1 MRSDGCGQAADARP
15 LDHHVRRPAD
25 PRIRATLPR
34 LTTTASLTAIA
45 FATGTIS
52 GRANDAITGIL
63 PISADDDPHLAAPG
77 STVTMVAVGADDT
90 HDYLLDLGG
99 SGPDTIDRRIAAA
112 FGDGDEATRL
122 PPPPAERPVRQDT
135 APGADAT
142 PAQDGAPRQSTYALQ
157 SQARIVSAFSP
168 DRGPLAIE
176 PKWGPFIDFIA
187 RPGSPYSSGTID
199 VFAPLFQADDWLLYI
214 NAGGT
219 LSTLPSQQ
227 GSIGGGYRQIVP
239 DFLFGQDTILG
250 VYGFVD
256 FLNTKNNNSFVQG
269 TIGAELLTENFE
281 FRINGYLPGSR
292 TYDVGGVS
300 AGAVALQGT
309 NVILSGTQRREQ
321 ALPGFDVDVGLRFE
335 LDPDTAFRV
344 GGGYYRFERGASKV
358 EGGRLRAE
366 VAFDD
371 PFGFDGA
378 TLAVGGELTHDNQY
392 GTQGNATIRF
402 RMPLGSNRTYGDE
415 GGASDGIDGLMVR
428 PVNRFQNIVAPE
440 FDVPVENAGPLT
452 DAATGQTLQVYHVA
466 QTAQGTGDC
475 SSAQNACTFTVAQG
489 LAGAG
494 DTFLAV
500 DIAGDIADVFALTA
514 DRQRVVGAGD
524 AGTVSVPL
532 TDALNSVLT
541 LGGLGGRPTVAGV
554 NFGATDSPYLAGIAT
569 NGAAGIGGNGFTGTA
584 TIMDVRTTGGGLAL
598 QNSAATVNVSG
609 SRFDGGAGFGVS
621 LTNLGG
627 AFTMTGSTVT
637 GSGGSVRIEGGNGA
651 ISHDGAITQTGA
663 ASAVDIRNRTGGAVT
678 FGGPVTANTGAA
690 TAINLQNNAGTIA
703 FGGNLDI
710 DTTTGT
716 GIHLNGNTGPVNFG
730 AMTQIDVAGA
740 GTGVDFQ
747 GTTGGAVG
755 FADLDIA
762 LSGAN
767 VTAFD
772 LAGAMINANVT
783 ATDFDVSSTTNVGT
797 TGIDLSG
804 TTGPGTIRLGDM
816 NVAGQSASIAGVDVG
831 VRFSAASNATF
842 VFGDGESPTDRGST
856 ISGTTAIANGS
867 AATNGSYDFDD
878 VAFTGTLDFTA
889 AGGGDLVFVAAT
901 ATGDGSGSDVDN
913 RANVITAD
921 AIVAANTTF
930 VLINDGAAI
939 DDVDGFTLSN
949 DQTMAS
955 FGNGRTF
962 ASAGLII
969 PASFSGVPGGGAA
982 ITDPTG
988 NGAAVLTNTGAGDTL
1003 TALGAVTTQ
1012 DFIIENAAGGD
1023 GLAGTGAIGITST
1036 GLTIR
1041 NITAGQGIDL
1051 DNVTGTVTLDDT
1063 TVATT
1068 VSNGVD
1074 IANSTV
1080 SFTGDLDIDTTT
1092 GTGLNV
1098 TGGSTVGV
1106 AAAGMQTIDSTA
1118 GVALDMAIAT
1128 IGAGGVNL
1136 DTVSGTGGTRAIN
1149 LTGVTTSAG
1158 NGINIGR
1165 ANALNNTVQG
1175 IAIDDVTGAGGVTIV
1190 AADIDNPTGRGIA
1203 ITGTNTGATFSIGTG
1218 TSGGLTGLSIDGGT
1232 IGVFLNQNGGN
1243 INVGTGTGFV
1253 RIGET
1258 TAPTVAGVD
1267 NDVSNAGEA
1276 LNVGNATNASRIN
1289 SGGRGLDLFGRPTL
1303 TVTNLDI
1310 TNAGTEGVHLA
1321 NFGGT
1326 ATFDDLT
1333 IQGIGGASN
1342 AVNIVQVNDTSTLT
1356 FNDLVIGGF
1365 DGGATGGGIVA
1376 NVSGAGS
1383 TRIAFGGTTNT
1394 ITAPGAAI
1402 DVDNT
1407 SGNAASVVLGLD
1419 NLALTRATAGFTL
1432 DVDGGATDGATVVT
1446 SLNGLTI
1453 IGNGTSG
1460 GALFDRVTFDADT
1473 GTAGIQ
1479 QVTGTG
1485 TTQIGQGVGARV
1497 VGDGLSLLVPTGDL
1511 ALGTVD
1517 IFNTGGTGLEVDT
1530 KTGGPTVFTLGTTGG
1545 TVDTAGGPALFLD
1558 PLTTAMTLN
1567 AVTSTNSAAALGA
1580 TGAGASGNGTGITL
1594 DQVSGTFT
1602 VTGTTTITGAADDAI
1617 LLTGNAGSIG
1627 FGTVAIAMDTGAGTA
1642 GIDVEGAN
1650 GAITFGTTTITA
1662 VGGAANQTG
1671 IDLSGAMLNGTV
1683 AFQSAAISGPDT
1695 STTSIG
1701 IDLTGVTG
1709 NQLVNIGSQLNPDTG
1724 PSSSITDLHR
1734 GVVIDNTAAVQF
1746 TFGDGESADDT
1757 GSSISVNGQ
1766 AGAFTVDVAGG
1777 TLPASSFDFNDVV
1790 FTGNANLPA
1799 AAGAVT
1805 FVSET
1810 GGNIAA
1816 NTHNLSQSLNTITVA
1831 DAEALANT
1839 GQTFVFVA
1847 HTGAGTIDVGVAV
1860 NGGGADGFTLKDGQS
1875 LDGFDDGRQIAF
1887 GTIQPANVEGN
1898 LGAVGG
1904 LVTQDT
1910 VIASNSAGGATSIVA
1925 TAAGAGNST
1934 IRNTVFDGTG
1944 LGAGDAAISVS
1955 GAANAVTVNNVE
1967 ITNVGA
1973 GATAVLLDN
1982 NAGGVALTDVD
1993 LVGPNAGAALGIDAG
2008 TGSTAAIT
2016 VDAASDIDGTTGTV
2030 VSIGAGGR
2038 NVTIGGAIAAAGNTD
2053 NVIDIAGQSAGTIQF
2068 GAVTSSTATG
2078 DSVIE
2083 VTGQTGGTLS
2093 FGNVAITGYGNAGTD
2108 TAIEL
2113 AGSGGTATFTDVDIT
2128 TTNGAGFSATGAG
2141 LTVAANSGDI
2151 NAAGGAAVNLT
2162 GVRALNF
2169 ALTSVTGNGGGAVGN
2184 GLVLNNLGAN
2194 SGFSVAGATTLDNYT
2209 GFGLS
2214 IANLAQNGQTLA
2226 FGAVNINTTVG
2237 QVDPGGDGIGIDTI
2251 SATGTDIDFGAVT
2264 IGNAT
2269 NGSGTGIAIEDITNA
2284 ATGFDLDF
2292 GSLSLNN
2299 LLLGLVV
2306 DDFDAPGASTIT
2318 VAGTTNITA
2327 NQFDA
2332 IRIINSDGDITF
2344 GGRTTII
2351 NGGAAAGADGIDL
2364 GTSAGG
2370 ANTGAY
2376 TFNGLDVT
2384 VNGAGAFGFRA
2395 TDSGTVT
2402 INDPG
2407 GNNQITSN
2415 NGTAVFINPTVA
2427 NITLQNV
2434 TSTNATGSG
2443 VDLTLA
2449 AGSNF
2454 TVNGTTAVTGSD
2466 EAGVEITNSGGST
2479 VSLGTLTIDNDGA
2492 AADGAGLFVNQAGT
2506 GTLNLNVT
2514 TGTIASGNDEAI
2526 NLFNTSTGGIALGVT
2541 LTSVSVNGA
2550 AEGINIVRTNGTMS
2564 GSLNTGAG
2572 GSITGTTT
2580 RAINVNGGTETVTIG
2595 QSVTTAGGEAVR
2607 VSNKTGGSFTLS
2619 GNINHAGGGQGVVVS
2634 NTSGGTVTTFS
2645 GTSKVINAGTAN
2657 GVNLTG
2663 NTGATINFT
2672 NGGLDLDTTSG
2683 TGFGASGGG
2692 TVNVSGAN
2700 NTIQTTS
2707 GSALVLDNVTMGA
2720 TFASVGAS
2728 ALAGA
2733 NGIDLQN
2740 TSGTLTVQG
2749 GTITNTA
2756 ASTAIRIGAV
2766 GTNAS
2771 GGNATTNIATNVN
2784 SSGATGV
2791 AADISELTGGSVTL
2805 SGNFTDDNAS
2815 GGAFRVR
2822 QINNGTA
2829 ATVTFSGATKQVS
2842 TANILAVQVAAN
2854 TNGTVNFTNGGLDI
2868 DTTSGTGFGA
2878 SGGGTVT
2885 VQGAGNTVT
2894 STTGTAVTITDT
2906 TIGAADVTFQ
2916 SVSANG
2922 AANGILLENT
2932 GTTGAFTVTG
2942 DGTTTGGVLNRNGTG
2957 GTIQNTTGDAVSL
2970 LNASNVTLRQMNI
2983 INAGDAGIESS
2994 GGGTFTLSA
3003 LLIQNPA
3010 ADGIRA
3016 VNLTGVNRLDN
3027 DSLITQF
3034 NGANANGLEVD
3045 NNNTNL
3051 TSFTV
3056 DDSTFSNATSAA
3068 AALFFRSRGTSNMAL
3083 TVRNQSSF
3091 TGLFSTAIQS
3101 VAGDLPGSTGTLTT
3115 TIQNSAFTNA
3125 AANGTG
3131 NIFLTSSAGATHIF
3145 TISGNTLDDLT
3156 KTAITSAGVIQL
3168 NLSGV
3173 TNGATLAGTVDNN
3186 DIVDT
3191 NGRGAIFAIHDP
3203 ANTSTTA
3210 ANTLDVAIT
3219 NNRIDNVTSSVD
3231 AISMNIQNP
3240 VAAATPGTHSLTIS
3254 NNQIGQGNNGGTA
3267 GNVSPS
3273 RQVIEVVVSEGE
3285 RLDALVQNNTITTTA
3300 AADLFRAAGIEIG
3313 GRSGTLNLT
3322 VTNNTF
3328 TQNNGAGDNMVIESL
3343 NAAGGTVCAN
3353 ISGNALAGT
3362 ATNIDLDIVT
3372 AGALNVPQA
3381 NAAAVSAANGGAT
3394 VNASAGV
3401 SFNQPVCPTP

>member
-1 MRSDGCGQAADARP
+1 MRSDGCDQAADARP

-45 FATGTIS
+45 FATGAIS
-52 GRANDAITGIL
+52 GRANDAVTGVL
-63 PISADDDPHLAAPG
+63 PVSADDDPHLAAPG
-77 STVTMVAVGADDT
+77 STVTMVAVGADNT

-99 SGPDTIDRRIAAA
+99 SGAETIDRRIAAA
-112 FGDGDEATRL
+112 FGDGNEATRL
-122 PPPPAERPVRQDT
+122 PPPPAERPARQDT
-135 APGADAT
+135 APGADAKH
-142 PAQDGAPRQSTYALQ
+142 AQDGAPRQWTYALQ

-239 DFLFGQDTILG
+239 DFLFGEDTILG

-256 FLNTKNNNSFVQG
+256 FLNTKNNNNFVQG

-475 SSAQNACTFTVAQG
+475 SSAQNACTFTVAQS

-554 NFGATDSPYLAGIAT
+554 NLGATDSPYLAGIAT

-598 QNSAATVNVSG
+598 QNSAASVNVSG

-637 GSGGSVRIEGGNGA
+637 GSGGGVRIEGGNGA

-663 ASAVDIRNRTGGAVT
+663 ASAVDIRNRTGGSVT
-678 FGGPVTANTGAA
+678 LGGPVTANTGAA
-690 TAINLQNNAGTIA
+690 TAVNLQNNAGTIA

-716 GIHLNGNTGPVNFG
+716 GIDLNGNTGPVSFG

-767 VTAFD
+767 GTAFD
-772 LAGAMINANVT
+772 LAGATINANVT

-816 NVAGQSASIAGVDVG
+816 DVAGQSASIAGVDVG

-842 VFGDGESPTDRGST
+842 VFGDGESPTDRAST

-1023 GLAGTGAIGITST
+1023 GLAGTGAIGVTLT

-1051 DNVTGTVTLDDT
+1051 DNVTGTVTLNDT

-1068 VSNGVD
+1068 VGNGVD

-1128 IGAGGVNL
+1128 IGAGGINL

-1165 ANALNNTVQG
+1165 ATALNNTVQG

-1190 AADIDNPTGRGIA
+1190 AADIDNPANSGIG
-1203 ITGTNTGATFSIGTG
+1203 ITGTNTGATFNIGTG
-1218 TSGGLTGLSIDGGT
+1218 TSGGLTGLNIDGGT
-1232 IGVFLNQNGGN
+1232 IGLFLNQNGGN
-1243 INVGTGTGFV
+1243 LNIGTGTGFV

-1258 TAPTVAGVD
+1258 TAPTVAGID
-1267 NDVSNAGEA
+1267 IDGAAAGEA
-1276 LNVGNATNASRIN
+1276 LTIGNATNASRIN
-1289 SGGRGLDLFGRPTL
+1289 SAGRGIDISGRATL
-1303 TVTNLDI
+1303 AVTNLDI
-1310 TNAGTEGVHLA
+1310 TNAGTEGVHFG

-1326 ATFDDLT
+1326 GTFDDLT

-1342 AVNIVQVNDTSTLT
+1342 AVNIAQAIEASMLT
-1356 FNDLVIGGF
+1356 FNDLAIGGF

-1376 NVSGAGS
+1376 NVSGTGS
-1383 TRIAFGGTTNT
+1383 TNITFGGATNT

-1407 SGNAASVVLGLD
+1407 SGNAASVVLALD

-1545 TVDTAGGPALFLD
+1545 TVDTVGGPALFLD
-1558 PLTTAMTLN
+1558 PLTTAMTLD

-1617 LLTGNAGSIG
+1617 LLTGNAGTIG
-1627 FGTVAIAMDTGAGTA
+1627 FGTVAIAMGTGAGTA

-1709 NQLVNIGSQLNPDTG
+1709 NQLVNIGEQVAAG
-1724 PSSSITDLHR
+1724 ASSSITDLHR

-1746 TFGDGESADDT
+1746 TFGDGESPTDT

-1766 AGAFTVDVAGG
+1766 AGAFTVDLAGG
-1777 TLPASSFDFNDVV
+1777 TLAASSFDFNDVA
-1790 FTGNANLPA
+1790 FTGSANLPG
-1799 AAGAVT
+1799 AAGSAV

-1810 GGNIAA
+1810 GGAIA
-1816 NTHNLSQSLNTITVA
+1816 NGTHGLNLSTGGSLNTITVA
-1831 DAEALANT
+1831 AAEALGDT
-1839 GQTFVFVA
+1839 DQTFVFVA
-1847 HTGAGTIDVGVAV
+1847 HDGTGRIDVT
-1860 NGGGADGFTLKDGQS
+1860 GGGADGFTLKDGQS
-1875 LDGFDDGRQIAF
+1875 LDGFDDGRVITF
-1887 GTIQPANVEGN
+1887 GTVQPANVEGN
-1898 LGAVGG
+1898 LGATGG
-1904 LVTQDT
+1904 TVTQDT

-1934 IRNTVFDGTG
+1934 IRNTVFDGAG

-1955 GAANAVTVNNVE
+1955 GAANAVTINNVE

-1973 GATAVLLDN
+1973 GATAVLLNN
-1982 NAGGVALTDVD
+1982 NAGGVTLTDVD
-1993 LVGPNAGAALGIDAG
+1993 LTNEVAGNAGTALGIDAG

-2016 VDAASDIDGTTGTV
+2016 VDAASDIDGTSGTV
-2030 VSIGAGGR
+2030 VSIGAGAR
-2038 NVTIGGAIAAAGNTD
+2038 NVTIDSAIAATGNGE

-2068 GAVTSSTATG
+2068 GAVSSANATG

-2083 VTGQTGGTLS
+2083 VTGQSGGTLS

-2113 AGSGGTATFTDVDIT
+2113 AGSGGTATFTDVDIA

-2141 LTVAANSGDI
+2141 LTVGANSGDI
-2151 NAAGGAAVNLT
+2151 SAAGGAAVNLT

-2184 GLVLNNLGAN
+2184 GVVLDNLGAN

-2209 GFGLS
+2209 GFGVS

-2237 QVDPGGDGIGIDTI
+2237 QVAPGGDGIGIDTV

-2269 NGSGTGIAIEDITNA
+2269 NASGTGIAIADITNA

-2299 LLLGLVV
+2299 LSLGLVV
-2306 DDFDAPGASTIT
+2306 DNFDAPGASTVT
-2318 VAGTTNITA
+2318 VAGTTGITA

-2332 IRIINSDGDITF
+2332 IRIINSDGDVTF
-2344 GGRTTII
+2344 SGRTTIV
-2351 NGGAAAGADGIDL
+2351 NSGAAAGADGIDL

-2370 ANTGAY
+2370 ANTGSY

-2384 VNGAGAFGFRA
+2384 VNGANAFGFRA

-2449 AGSNF
+2449 TGSTF
-2454 TVNGTTAVTGSD
+2454 TVTGTTAVTGSD
-2466 EAGVEITNSGGST
+2466 QAGVEITNSGGST
-2479 VSLGTLTIDNDGA
+2479 VSLGALTIDNDGA
-2492 AADGAGLFVNQAGT
+2492 AADGAGLVVNQGAA

-2550 AEGINIVRTNGTMS
+2550 AEGINIVRTSGSIS

-2619 GNINHAGGGQGVVVS
+2619 GNISHAGGGQGVVVS

-2645 GTSKVINAGTAN
+2645 GTSKVINGGTTN
-2657 GVNLTG
+2657 GVNLSG

-2672 NGGLDLDTTSG
+2672 G
-2683 TGFGASGGG
+2683 
-2692 TVNVSGAN
+2692 
-2700 NTIQTTS
+2700 
-2707 GSALVLDNVTMGA
+2707 
-2720 TFASVGAS
+2720 
-2728 ALAGA
+2728 
-2733 NGIDLQN
+2733 
-2740 TSGTLTVQG
+2740 
-2749 GTITNTA
+2749 
-2756 ASTAIRIGAV
+2756 
-2766 GTNAS
+2766 
-2771 GGNATTNIATNVN
+2771 
-2784 SSGATGV
+2784 
-2791 AADISELTGGSVTL
+2791 
-2805 SGNFTDDNAS
+2805 
-2815 GGAFRVR
+2815 
-2822 QINNGTA
+2822 
-2829 ATVTFSGATKQVS
+2829 
-2842 TANILAVQVAAN
+2842 
-2854 TNGTVNFTNGGLDI
+2854 GGLDI
-2868 DTTSGTGFGA
+2868 DTTSGAGFSA
-2878 SGGGTVT
+2878 TGGGTVT
-2885 VQGAGNTVT
+2885 VQGTGNSVT
-2894 STTGTAVTITDT
+2894 STTGTAVTINDT
-2906 TIGAADVTFQ
+2906 TIGAAGVTFQ

-2922 AANGILLENT
+2922 GTNGIYLRNT
-2932 GTTGAFTVTG
+2932 GSSGFFAITGTG
-2942 DGTTTGGVLNRNGTG
+2942 STDGSG
-2957 GTIQNTTGDAVSL
+2957 GTIQNITGANVADETLSATGQGMGIYLENVDDIRLSNLRINNTSNFALRGFTVNDLQMTNVDLQGFHGDDKVPDEGGVYINDLTGTAAIAGGTYRGGIEDSINIDNDGITGALNLTISGATITTGD
-2970 LNASNVTLRQMNI
+2970 
-2983 INAGDAGIESS
+2983 
-2994 GGGTFTLSA
+2994 
-3003 LLIQNPA
+3003 
-3010 ADGIRA
+3010 
-3016 VNLTGVNRLDN
+3016 
-3027 DSLITQF
+3027 
-3034 NGANANGLEVD
+3034 GAN
-3045 NNNTNL
+3045 
-3051 TSFTV
+3051 
-3056 DDSTFSNATSAA
+3056 NA
-3068 AALFFRSRGTSNMAL
+3068 
-3083 TVRNQSSF
+3083 
-3091 TGLFSTAIQS
+3091 I
-3101 VAGDLPGSTGTLTT
+3101 
-3115 TIQNSAFTNA
+3115 
-3125 AANGTG
+3125 
-3131 NIFLTSSAGATHIF
+3131 
-3145 TISGNTLDDLT
+3145 
-3156 KTAITSAGVIQL
+3156 
-3168 NLSGV
+3168 
-3173 TNGATLAGTVDNN
+3173 
-3186 DIVDT
+3186 
-3191 NGRGAIFAIHDP
+3191 
-3203 ANTSTTA
+3203 
-3210 ANTLDVAIT
+3210 
-3219 NNRIDNVTSSVD
+3219 
-3231 AISMNIQNP
+3231 
-3240 VAAATPGTHSLTIS
+3240 
-3254 NNQIGQGNNGGTA
+3254 GNNGITIQADGGT
-3267 GNVSPS
+3267 VT
-3273 RQVIEVVVSEGE
+3273 
-3285 RLDALVQNNTITTTA
+3285 ALVQNNTFTAAVASHVQVVSAGTANFTAMTIDSNEFLRHTGIVGNGGIGVLAGASGSGTFNVTVSNNDMDSLGSLNNAIDFDTIASFTGTVDATIDGNTIGTGGAAGSGASFNAIDIAGGGNGSSTYRVINNQIFDHDQRGIDVTVGEGNHQMTLVLTNNLVQDNVSVNDIQGIHVDSGTTAVDTPNICATITGNTVTANGNYIHSIRVRTRNSGTMQINNGTVGAATTA
-3300 AADLFRAAGIEIG
+3300 AVETHL
-3313 GRSGTLNLT
+3313 SG
-3322 VTNNTF
+3322 NNTF
-3328 TQNNGAGDNMVIESL
+3328 
-3343 NAAGGTVCAN
+3343 
-3353 ISGNALAGT
+3353 
-3362 ATNIDLDIVT
+3362 
-3372 AGALNVPQA
+3372 A
-3381 NAAAVSAANGGAT
+3381 NA
-3394 VNASAGV
+3394 VNATQSGGPFTFV
-3401 SFNQPVCPTP
+3401 NGCP